1 MYGRLSLLRSALVVV
16 GCALLVGSLSSAATT
31 PPPKEDLLWEH
42 LRVAIVNV
50 ESQLGGVVGV
60 AILDLTTGRELLLH
74 PDEIFPQASSIKI
87 AVLAELYHQDAQ
99 SVGGVPGKARLLD
112 LYKVRSEDLVADS
125 AIMGGLTPG
134 VTQLTNRDLATMM
147 VAVSDN
153 SATNVLIDRVGMDNV
168 RRLTDS
174 LGLKNTQ
181 LRRKMM
187 DLKAATEGRENIS
200 TPREMMH
207 FLEALYR
214 GKVIA
219 PALQDDFFSVLAT
232 PKDSWLPRDLPPE
245 VRIANKPG
253 SLEGV
258 RNDSGIVFI
267 QNRPYVICVM
277 TTFLTSERAGEDAI
291 SRISAET
298 YSVFDRL
305 ARASEYGRVI
315 SPGNGNSR

>member
-1 MYGRLSLLRSALVVV
+1 MYRRLSVLRSTLVVV
-16 GCALLVGSLSSAATT
+16 GSAVLVGSLSAATT
-31 PPPKEDLLWEH
+31 PSPKEDLLWDH
-42 LRVAIVNV
+42 LRGSVVNV
-50 ESQLGGVVGV
+50 ESQLSGVVGV

-87 AVLAELYHQDAQ
+87 AVLAELYHQDTQ
-99 SVGGVPGKARLLD
+99 SSEGVHGKARLTD

-187 DLKAATEGRENIS
+187 DLKAAAEGRENIS

-219 PALQDDFFSVLAT
+219 PTQQDDFFSVLAT
-232 PKDSWLPRDLPPE
+232 PKDSWLPRELPPE

-258 RNDSGIVFI
+258 RNDSGIVFV

-277 TTFLTSERAGEDAI
+277 TTFLASERAGEEAI

>member
-1 MYGRLSLLRSALVVV
+1 MYGRLSVLRSTLVVV
-16 GCALLVGSLSSAATT
+16 GSAVLVGSLSAATT
-31 PPPKEDLLWEH
+31 PPPKEDLLWDH
-42 LRVAIVNV
+42 LRASVVNV
-50 ESQLGGVVGV
+50 ESQLSGVVGV

-99 SVGGVPGKARLLD
+99 STEGVHGKARLTD

-134 VTQLTNRDLATMM
+134 VTQLTNRDLATLM

-187 DLKAATEGRENIS
+187 DLKAAAEGRENIS

-219 PALQDDFFSVLAT
+219 PTLQDDFFSVLAT
-232 PKDSWLPRDLPPE
+232 PKDSWLPRELPPE

-258 RNDSGIVFI
+258 RNDSGIVFV

-277 TTFLTSERAGEDAI
+277 TTFLASERAGEEAI

>member
-1 MYGRLSLLRSALVVV
+1 MYGRLSVLRLTLVVV
-16 GCALLVGSLSSAATT
+16 GSAVLVGSLSAATT
-31 PPPKEDLLWEH
+31 PPPKEDLLWDH
-42 LRVAIVNV
+42 LRASVVNV
-50 ESQLGGVVGV
+50 ASQLSGVVGV
-60 AILDLTTGRELLLH
+60 GILDLTTGRELLLH

-99 SVGGVPGKARLLD
+99 STEGVHGKARLTD

-187 DLKAATEGRENIS
+187 DLKAAAEGRENIS

-219 PALQDDFFSVLAT
+219 PTLQDDFFSVLAT
-232 PKDSWLPRDLPPE
+232 PKDSWLPRELPPE

-258 RNDSGIVFI
+258 RNDSGIVFV

-277 TTFLTSERAGEDAI
+277 TTFLTSERAGEEAI

>member
-1 MYGRLSLLRSALVVV
+1 MYGRLSVLRSTLVVV
-16 GCALLVGSLSSAATT
+16 GSAVLVGSLSAATT
-31 PPPKEDLLWEH
+31 PPPKENLLWDH
-42 LRVAIVNV
+42 LRASVVNV
-50 ESQLGGVVGV
+50 ESQLSGVVGV

-99 SVGGVPGKARLLD
+99 STEGVHGKARLTD

-134 VTQLTNRDLATMM
+134 VTQLTNRDLATLM

-187 DLKAATEGRENIS
+187 DLKAAAEGRENIS

-219 PALQDDFFSVLAT
+219 PTLQDDFFSVLAT
-232 PKDSWLPRDLPPE
+232 PKDSWLPRELPPE

-258 RNDSGIVFI
+258 RNDSGIVFV
-267 QNRPYVICVM
+267 QNRPFVICVM
-277 TTFLTSERAGEDAI
+277 TTFLASERAGEEAI